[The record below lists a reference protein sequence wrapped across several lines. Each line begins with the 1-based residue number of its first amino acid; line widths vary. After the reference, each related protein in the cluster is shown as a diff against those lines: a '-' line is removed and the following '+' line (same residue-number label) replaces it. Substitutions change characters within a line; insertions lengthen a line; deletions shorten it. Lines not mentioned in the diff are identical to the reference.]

1 MSRLL
6 QIAILLLLMVGC
18 AFTLGG
24 LWIPVKGMV
33 AQQLLLRAWKHS
45 LATGEI
51 VKPWPWAD
59 TWPVGRLQNQ
69 RLEVDLIVLEGESGE
84 VLAFGPGHLFKSSG
98 PGEAGHC
105 ILVGHRDTSFSFLRN
120 LTTGDRFGLQG
131 KRGTIVYQVQTTT
144 VIAASTL
151 YLDVD
156 QPGLLTLITCYPF
169 DSITSGA
176 TLRFVVTAE
185 AIFSEQGMSHT

>member
-6 QIAILLLLMVGC
+6 QITALLLLTVGG
-18 AFTLGG
+18 AFAAGG
-24 LWIPVKGMV
+24 LWIPAKAMV
-33 AQQLLLRAWKHS
+33 AQQLLLRAWEHS
-45 LATGEI
+45 LAAGER

-69 RLEVDLIVLEGESGE
+69 RLDVDLIVLEGESGE
-84 VLAFGPGHLFKSSG
+84 VLAFGPGHLVKSSA

-120 LTTGDRFGLQG
+120 LTTGDRFTLEG
-131 KRGTIVYQVQTTT
+131 KSGTMVYQVQATT
-144 VIAASTL
+144 VIPASTL
-151 YLDVD
+151 YLDID
-156 QPGLLTLITCYPF
+156 QPGMLTLITCYPF
-169 DSITSGA
+169 DSMTSAA

-185 AIFSEQGMSHT
+185 KFFS